1 LTFTDTTAPALGDPF
16 VKRSRLGIIYRI
28 LDISSHGPV
37 KKTHVMYRAN
47 LNNAFLQRYLQ
58 LVVQKGLL
66 VEHTTGARQTYQVT
80 RKGEHFMQAFEA
92 LHVLLSRT

>member
-1 LTFTDTTAPALGDPF
+1 LTFTDATAPALGYPF

-37 KKTHVMYRAN
+37 RKTHVMYRAN

-58 LVVQKGLL
+58 LVVRKGLL
-66 VEHTTGARQTYQVT
+66 VEHTASAGRTYQVT
-80 RKGEHFMQAFEA
+80 PKGERS
-92 LHVLLSRT
+92 LS